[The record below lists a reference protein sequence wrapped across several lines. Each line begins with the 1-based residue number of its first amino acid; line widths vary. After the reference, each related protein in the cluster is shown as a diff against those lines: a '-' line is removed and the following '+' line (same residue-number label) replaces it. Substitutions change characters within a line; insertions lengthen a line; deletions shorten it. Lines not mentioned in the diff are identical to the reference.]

1 MVGVT
6 PEENLSM
13 IEDTA
18 RFLTENGMSV
28 FFDAEHFFDGYREDA
43 AYALST
49 LEAAAR
55 GGGDAP
61 FPLRYQRR
69 HAAQRHPRSGA

>member
-1 MVGVT
+1 
-6 PEENLSM
+6 M

-55 GGGDAP
+55 GGATGA
-61 FPLRYQRR
+61 FPSAIPT
-69 HAAQRHPRSGA
+69 AAR